1 MRLRGRRLMEKRN
14 YKRISQDGDFD
25 LYAAYVLYRTYRTT
39 DGYIRNRK
47 TGENCGTEVELYRRY
62 YRDNIPLD
70 KPEYDEDCYEIVER
84 VD

>member
-1 MRLRGRRLMEKRN
+1 MEQRKF
-14 YKRISQDGDFD
+14 KRISQDGDFV
-25 LYAAYVLYRTYRTT
+25 LYAAYVLYRTYHTT
-39 DGYIRNRK
+39 NGYILNTK

-62 YRDNIPLD
+62 YRGDVPLD